1 MNIDQIHIAD
11 EATLVH
17 LCNKNNAGAQKELFT
32 RHSGAM
38 MLICLRY
45 LSRTT
50 DAQEAMMD
58 GFLNAFRGIS
68 GFEWKG
74 DGSFTAWLRTIM
86 VNQCLMHL
94 RKRRI
99 DFLTQSNRHEEYAGN
114 YEDAHEALNMKD
126 LLKMIHALP
135 DGCRTV
141 FNLYVF
147 EDMTHKEIGEV
158 LNISESTS
166 KTQLHRARLLLKERI
181 TQTI

>member
-1 MNIDQIHIAD
+1 MNSEQIHTAD

-17 LCNKNNAGAQKELFT
+17 LCSKNSAGAQKELFT
-32 RHSGAM
+32 RHAGAM

-68 GFEWKG
+68 GFTWNG
-74 DGSFTAWLRTIM
+74 GGSFAAWLRTIM

-99 DFLTQSNRHEEYAGN
+99 DFLTQSNHHEEYAAT

-147 EDMTHKEIGEV
+147 EDMTHKEIGEA

-166 KTQLHRARLLLKERI
+166 KTQLHRARALLKEKI
-181 TQTI
+181 IQTT

>member
-1 MNIDQIHIAD
+1 MNSEQIHIAD

-17 LCNKNNAGAQKELFT
+17 LCTKNNAGAQKELFT
-32 RHSGAM
+32 RHAGAM

-58 GFLNAFRGIS
+58 GFLNAFRGVS
-68 GFEWKG
+68 GFVWNG
-74 DGSFTAWLRTIM
+74 DGSFVAWLRAIM

-99 DFLTQSNRHEEYAGN
+99 DFLNHSSHHEEFAGN
-114 YEDAHEALNMKD
+114 YEDAQEALNMKD

-147 EDMTHKEIGEV
+147 ENMTHKEIGEA

-166 KTQLHRARLLLKERI
+166 KTQLHRARALLKEKI
-181 TQTI
+181 MQTT